1 MKSWHNTSEI
11 LENSNFKAQRTETQG
26 RYCRE
31 PLKYT
36 GSYDFTRSLKFTL
49 PCCFTDGTPSK
60 FHHTLTKL
68 LPKISVWIPPFQLL
82 RKTKLFLKHLKKMLL
97 HNLGTSHG
105 LRAITLP
112 IGCNSLWCPSAYL
125 CLSNDKTQFHRCKNG
140 KGHIFL
146 FFPLSPF
153 LSTDKLGLYFPD
165 KLRNLFSIFIQK
177 MAMLQRDKQLTGTP
191 ANGEQPEPW
200 QSLLWAAT
208 EDKPGTWPEP
218 GETTKV
224 GFDFTNRTIIW
235 PGLSFFTYLGLNIIH
250 TTLITTFDFLS

>member
-1 MKSWHNTSEI
+1 
-11 LENSNFKAQRTETQG
+11 
-26 RYCRE
+26 
-31 PLKYT
+31 
-36 GSYDFTRSLKFTL
+36 
-49 PCCFTDGTPSK
+49 
-60 FHHTLTKL
+60 
-68 LPKISVWIPPFQLL
+68 
-82 RKTKLFLKHLKKMLL
+82 MLL

-112 IGCNSLWCPSAYL
+112 IGCNCLWCPSAYL

-165 KLRNLFSIFIQK
+165 KLRNLFCIFIQK
-177 MAMLQRDKQLTGTP
+177 MAMLQRDKQLTGKKSRAP
-191 ANGEQPEPW
+191 LPMAGS
-200 QSLLWAAT
+200 QSLGNLCYGQQLRT
-208 EDKPGTWPEP
+208 SQGPGQNWEK

-235 PGLSFFTYLGLNIIH
+235 PGLSFFTYLV
-250 TTLITTFDFLS
+250 